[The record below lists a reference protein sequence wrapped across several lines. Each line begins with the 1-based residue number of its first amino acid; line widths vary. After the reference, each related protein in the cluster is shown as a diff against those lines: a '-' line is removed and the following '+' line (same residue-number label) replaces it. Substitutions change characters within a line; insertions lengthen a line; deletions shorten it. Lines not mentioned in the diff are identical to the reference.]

1 LFEDKGRSSFLI
13 YIDNT
18 DILNMLDAEAKF
30 LASSNARTARN
41 VERAREAEEERQKNR

>member
-1 LFEDKGRSSFLI
+1 MRIKDVNFLLTI
-13 YIDNT
+13 VLYT
-18 DILNMLDAEAKF
+18 SILNMLDAEAKF